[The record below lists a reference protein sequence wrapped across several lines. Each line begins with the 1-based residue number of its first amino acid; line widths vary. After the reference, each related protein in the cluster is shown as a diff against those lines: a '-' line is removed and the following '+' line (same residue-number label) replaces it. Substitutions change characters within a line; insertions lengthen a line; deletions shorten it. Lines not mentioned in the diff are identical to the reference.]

1 MSINLNGNTFT
12 TWDDV
17 EQELFTP
24 EEIAE
29 SKLRVNLIE
38 KFDNNTVKIS
48 DSKPVDEQKAK

>member
-1 MSINLNGNTFT
+1 MSININGNTFT

-29 SKLRVNLIE
+29 SKLRVELIGELVKTQIE
-38 KFDNNTVKIS
+38 KINEVKKLS
-48 DSKPVDEQKAK
+48 VD